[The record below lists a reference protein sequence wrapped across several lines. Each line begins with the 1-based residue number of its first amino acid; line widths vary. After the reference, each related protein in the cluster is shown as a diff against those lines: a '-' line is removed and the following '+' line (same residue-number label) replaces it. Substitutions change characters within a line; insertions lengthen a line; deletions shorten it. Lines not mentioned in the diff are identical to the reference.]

1 MQKTLSDKIQ
11 EYKKS
16 IHNIIPE
23 LKTGNINTTNI
34 QVLVDIENFLEECKM
49 KLSEIRNQI

>member
-1 MQKTLSDKIQ
+1 MQKTLSDKLQ

-16 IHNIIPE
+16 IHNVIPE
-23 LKTGNINTTNI
+23 LKTGHINTANI
-34 QVLVDIENFLEECKM
+34 QVLVDIENFLEECKI